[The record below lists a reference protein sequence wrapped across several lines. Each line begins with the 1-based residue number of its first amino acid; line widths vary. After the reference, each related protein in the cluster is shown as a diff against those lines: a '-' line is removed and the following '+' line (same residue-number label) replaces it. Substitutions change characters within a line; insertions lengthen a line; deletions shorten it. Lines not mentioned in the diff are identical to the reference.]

1 LRIAKVQQ
9 VFLDA
14 FLRDPYT
21 FELVTDQASAT
32 GQGLCPN
39 ISILECQAVDPKVIY
54 SWADRRRSR
63 GAPLKKIYITRGHRK
78 QITPED
84 QILLSM
90 LAGLF
95 VLEFGAKAPEEDE
108 ILK

>member
-1 LRIAKVQQ
+1 
-9 VFLDA
+9 
-14 FLRDPYT
+14 
-21 FELVTDQASAT
+21 
-32 GQGLCPN
+32 
-39 ISILECQAVDPKVIY
+39 
-54 SWADRRRSR
+54 
-63 GAPLKKIYITRGHRK
+63 LKKIYMTRDIASK
-78 QITPED
+78 ITPED